1 MAHSADNTIMADEQT
16 LSMLPAPGA
25 SSASPFHQASRVAP
39 QPHMNQLI
47 VVSSYTRFD
56 NLAHG
61 PRGTEAKHSM
71 YTFYMDTSDGQMV
84 LLSVSKEPVMN
95 PAFSRFHPT
104 KNILYS
110 CTESVA
116 EDGEIVSWSVNPRSG
131 ALKRISSCSAGG
143 TSTCYI
149 TLDKECENM
158 LVVNYWNATIGV
170 FGVDSEKSDVR
181 GLRSLYDPNH
191 GKKMKARADRHVNH

>member
-1 MAHSADNTIMADEQT
+1 MQPL
-16 LSMLPAPGA
+16 LSQPARPET
-25 SSASPFHQASRVAP
+25 RVIP

-47 VVSSYTRFD
+47 VISSYTRFD

-71 YTFYMDTSDGQMV
+71 YTFHLDQSDGQMM

-116 EDGEIVSWSVNPRSG
+116 EDGEIVSWSVDSRSG

-143 TSTCYI
+143 TSTCYL
-149 TLDKECENM
+149 TLDKREHACCE
-158 LVVNYWNATIGV
+158 LL
-170 FGVDSEKSDVR
+170 ER
-181 GLRSLYDPNH
+181 HHRSF
-191 GKKMKARADRHVNH
+191 RRR